1 MQELTREDI
10 VDDLHMAV
18 NWGSPKQLSLF
29 KECWQGAYQ
38 QDKGRNNLTQR
49 ERERERERERRVGV
63 RILDSRE
70 DCNLED

>member
-38 QDKGRNNLTQR
+38 QDKDRNNQTQT
-49 ERERERERERRVGV
+49 EREREREKGGV
-63 RILDSRE
+63 RILD
-70 DCNLED
+70 

>member
-38 QDKGRNNLTQR
+38 QDKGRNNLTQT
-49 ERERERERERRVGV
+49 EREKGGG
-63 RILDSRE
+63 
-70 DCNLED
+70 